1 MQRKNKTK
9 ILTIL
14 EEMIGGFLLKPRV
27 TNSTFHNSNSV
38 RWALLS
44 NTVCGCL
51 YCFDF
56 KAAMIFLMK
65 ICVVLPKLLRL
76 CVKATLQPQIS
87 NIKEGGFF
95 NASCWSVFGCKGM
108 SLLCRSAAAAWGFC
122 RCFRP
127 RTCRSGR
134 SQFTASSLFHHT

>member
-1 MQRKNKTK
+1 
-9 ILTIL
+9 
-14 EEMIGGFLLKPRV
+14 MIGGFLLKPRV

-65 ICVVLPKLLRL
+65 ICVVLPKLLLTL
-76 CVKATLQPQIS
+76 CEGNLAATNLQ
-87 NIKEGGFF
+87 
-95 NASCWSVFGCKGM
+95 
-108 SLLCRSAAAAWGFC
+108 
-122 RCFRP
+122 
-127 RTCRSGR
+127 
-134 SQFTASSLFHHT
+134 H